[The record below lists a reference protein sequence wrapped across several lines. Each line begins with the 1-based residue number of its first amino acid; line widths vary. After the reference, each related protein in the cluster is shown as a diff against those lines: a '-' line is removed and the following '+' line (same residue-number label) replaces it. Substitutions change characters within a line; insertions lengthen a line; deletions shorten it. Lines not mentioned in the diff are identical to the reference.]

1 MGRDGRLGIPPGL
14 VIGLAVVAVGVVFF
28 LDNLGQIDA
37 GEVLR
42 YWPVLLIAFGI
53 TRLVRATKT
62 DLIMAAGFIAVGT
75 WLLLYQLNLVSPD
88 PWDYV
93 VPLALIAAGVGLVYN
108 AVRPRPEIHDATSTI
123 SIFAFLSGL
132 ERRSSSP
139 DFRYADVTAF
149 MGGCTLDLRHCKIAS
164 GAAEVRVLA
173 MWGGVEIRV
182 PPDWVVDTRLIPL
195 LGGFED
201 ATEQKPA
208 DDAPRLVIRGTVV
221 MAGAEVK
228 N

>member
-1 MGRDGRLGIPPGL
+1 VRIPTGL
-14 VIGLAVVAVGVVFF
+14 LLGLAVIVVGVLFL
-28 LDNLGQIDA
+28 LDNLGRLEAEEI
-37 GEVLR
+37 LR
-42 YWPVLLIAFGI
+42 YWPVLVILFGL
-53 TRLVRATKT
+53 TRLVRFTT
-62 DLIMAAGFIAVGT
+62 PDLVMAAGFIGVGS
-75 WLLLYQLNLVSPD
+75 WLLLYEMDVVGAD

-93 VPLALIAAGVGLVYN
+93 VPFALVVAGSGLAYN
-108 AVRPRPEIHDATSTI
+108 AVRPRGEGGDSSSTV
-123 SIFAFLSGL
+123 SVFAFLSGL

-139 DFRYADVTAF
+139 DFRHADVTAF

-164 GAAEVRVLA
+164 GAAEVRVSA

-182 PPDWVVDTRLIPL
+182 PKEWIVETRILPF

-201 ATEQKPA
+201 ATEQEAA

-221 MAGAEVK
+221 MGGAEIK